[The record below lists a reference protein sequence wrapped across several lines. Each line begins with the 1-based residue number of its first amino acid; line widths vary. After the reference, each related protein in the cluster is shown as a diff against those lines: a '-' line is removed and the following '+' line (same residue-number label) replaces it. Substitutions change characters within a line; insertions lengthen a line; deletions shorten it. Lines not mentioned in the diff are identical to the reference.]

1 MMAQPNLSTKTHDM
15 ESELADLLG
24 ELLDVQAELLSVLEE
39 KRKQMAR
46 TDGVGIDALQQR
58 EEALHH
64 RLEACHQRR
73 SDLLDASRAEGKQS
87 ESLRE
92 LAEDLPAS
100 SRGALQEKIGE
111 AATNMRLLQHQSL
124 TNWVVA
130 QRTLLHISQLLDI
143 VATGGRIQPTYGKGD
158 SHDSRG
164 SLVDRAA

>member
-1 MMAQPNLSTKTHDM
+1 MIAQTILSTKPHDL

-46 TDGVGIDALQQR
+46 TDSPGLDTCQKR
-58 EEALHH
+58 EEALHQ
-64 RLEACHQRR
+64 RLEACHERR
-73 SDLLDASRAEGKQS
+73 RNLLDASHAEGKQG

-92 LAEDLPAS
+92 LAEGLPAS
-100 SRGALQEKIGE
+100 SRGDLEGKIGE
-111 AATNMRLLQHQSL
+111 AAVNMKLLQHQSL

-143 VATGGRIQPTYGKGD
+143 VATGGRIQPTYGKGN
-158 SHDSRG
+158 SCDSRG
-164 SLVDRAA
+164 SLVDQEI